1 MTVTATNVSTGP
13 YTANG
18 STTAFPFTFAAASS
32 TEVTVTSNG
41 ATVPPSLYTVVV
53 TAGGGGTVT
62 FTTAPVNGTS
72 ILISSLPN
80 FGQPTTFENNGA
92 FLPATFNSIHDRFAV
107 TDLYLN
113 GRIDTTAAS
122 TLAAVP
128 AIVASQVSVT
138 PLVVTSSTGQSV
150 TTRGLL
156 AGVTGAVAGTT
167 RVKLTE
173 AGRDGEFEAITTDAA
188 AVASD
193 PGQGIYV
200 AGIGVTWRRVYTG
213 ALNVKWFGAT
223 GDGTTDD
230 TTAIQ
235 RAINYACLLGV
246 AKIFFP
252 SGIYLVTNLSIPAYT
267 ALTNGNRV
275 IEFVGV
281 AQPST
286 VFGTVFMALTQSV
299 NGSIIKSASTS
310 GAIVAVAGSGF
321 SQYHVVFRD
330 LVLRAYD
337 NPNITG
343 IDAGWA
349 AQLSGYNLQIDTGIY
364 NMNGSQPTHTNAYGI
379 ITPKI
384 GNGALTRLQNVA
396 VSGFYVGLDVNEHT
410 NGDDLYFHSC
420 AHAMFF
426 EAMNDSARFGRV
438 LAQCCTQVVG
448 VIGACRFDINQL
460 MIEHLSTVI
469 AAAHPGTAWMA
480 TTEDFRDTGDAAHAN
495 VRVELVKG
503 DVGPVALSNLLWT
516 NGKNIFVTRVGDS
529 LTPSGF
535 YGIGGTVATVGDG
548 TELTLTFS
556 GTSVPMDG
564 LAIDTDQ
571 TKIKCQIA
579 GVYDLEF
586 RVVYPANATGA
597 RQLKLG
603 LNGTS
608 TIDEDRKNAAVTGE
622 TSLRVTRRAYLAVND
637 YVQLSTHQTSGS
649 ALSVSVNSYSGSL
662 TAQRIAANWG

>member
-1 MTVTATNVSTGP
+1 VSLSRYSDQFADNNSGVALPIVGASVYVYNQADGSLATLGSDAAGTALANPVTTDESGNFSF
-13 YTANG
+13 Y
-18 STTAFPFTFAAASS
+18 AAAGYYDLKF
-32 TEVTVTSNG
+32 V
-41 ATVPPSLYTVVV
+41 Y
-53 TAGGGGTVT
+53 GGRAVFQEDGVLVGP
-62 FTTAPVNGTS
+62 AP
-72 ILISSLPN
+72 
-80 FGQPTTFENNGA
+80 A
-92 FLPATFNSIHDRFAV
+92 
-107 TDLYLN
+107 
-113 GRIDTTAAS
+113 
-122 TLAAVP
+122 
-128 AIVASQVSVT
+128 
-138 PLVVTSSTGQSV
+138 LVVTSATGQTV
-150 TTRGLL
+150 TTRTLL
-156 AGVTGAVAGTT
+156 AGIASPVNGQSAD
-167 RVKLTE
+167 LSE
-173 AGRDGEFEAITTDAA
+173 AGREGRFTFSTANLSTSITN
-188 AVASD
+188 D
-193 PGQGIYV
+193 PGQGLFV
-200 AGIGVTWRRVYTG
+200 APASAPTGASGAWVRSYSG
-213 ALNVKWFGAT
+213 ALNVKWFGAI

-330 LVLRAYD
+330 LVFRAYD

-349 AQLSGYNLQIDTGIY
+349 AQLSGYNLQIDTGVY

-379 ITPKI
+379 ITPKV

-410 NGDDLYFHSC
+410 SADDLYFHSC

-426 EAMNDSARFGRV
+426 EVANDASVFGRV
-438 LAQCCTQVVG
+438 LAQCCPQ
-448 VIGACRFDINQL
+448 VIGVNGTHRFDIDQL
-460 MIEHLSTVI
+460 MIEHLSTVV
-469 AAAHPGTAWMA
+469 AAAHPATAWMA
-480 TTEDFRDTGDAAHAN
+480 TTEDFRDTSNAAYAN
-495 VRVELVKG
+495 VRVHLIKG
-503 DVGPVALSNLLWT
+503 DVAGTQSLSNLLWA
-516 NGKNIFVTRVGDS
+516 NGDPGGPGGKNIFVTRVGDS

-564 LAIDTDQ
+564 LAIDTDP

-608 TIDEDRKNAAVTGE
+608 TLDEDRKNAAVTGE

-637 YVQLSTHQTSGS
+637 YVQLSTLQTSTV